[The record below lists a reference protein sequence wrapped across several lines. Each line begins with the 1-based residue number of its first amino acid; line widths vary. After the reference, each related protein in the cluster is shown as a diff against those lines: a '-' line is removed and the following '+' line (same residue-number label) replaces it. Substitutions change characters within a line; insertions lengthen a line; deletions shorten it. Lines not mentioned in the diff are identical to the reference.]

1 MAETNVASGSSLAVK
16 HYSAALF
23 ANTLKGTT
31 AIDQLVGAVEPT
43 AAMMKVAGQ
52 TQPGMP
58 IVRID
63 NLMKSAGDVVSLD
76 LVDTVSGEP
85 LMGDVNREGKGSTL
99 SFSSMDVK
107 IDLSSKVI
115 DAGGSMSQQRTKHNL
130 REIALAQLSGY
141 FPRLNSQQTLVH
153 LAGARGSQ
161 VGTDWTLPLQF
172 TAKTGTT
179 KTANFDSVLVNTV
192 QAPTYNRHFV
202 VNGAGLTAGGQ
213 QLASIASSDALKL
226 VHLDLLRKRLDDMD
240 QPLQSVKL
248 AGDRAAQ
255 TSKMWVFLA
264 TPNQYSV
271 LLSEGSLR
279 AFQQNAVNRAAYLDT
294 RHPLF
299 AGEVGMWN
307 GILVIKNERAIRF
320 DPAEYTKVITAAN
333 AATATE
339 TDQQVNAALG
349 AGYAVERGLLLGAQA
364 LGIAYGK
371 TKTSGMQFGWKE
383 HWYNFES
390 NLEVMGE
397 KVCGHMKTRFSIDD
411 GTGSKVPTDFG
422 VIAVDSAVP
431 L

>member
-23 ANTLKGTT
+23 ASTLKG
-31 AIDQLVGAVEPT
+31 ASAMENLVGPVEPS
-43 AAMMKVAGQ
+43 AAMEKIAGQ

-58 IVRID
+58 FVRID
-63 NLMKSAGDVVSLD
+63 NLMKEAGDIVSLD
-76 LVDTVSGEP
+76 LVDTIGGEP

-99 SFSSMDVK
+99 SFSSMEIK

-115 DAGGSMSQQRTKHNL
+115 DAGGSMSQQRTKHQL

-141 FPRLNSQQTLVH
+141 FPRLNTQTSLVH

-161 VGTDWTLPLQF
+161 TGTDWVIPLQ
-172 TAKTGTT
+172 TAS
-179 KTANFDSVLVNTV
+179 NFSSVMVNPV
-192 QAPTYNRHFV
+192 KAPTYNRHFV
-202 VNGAGLTAGGQ
+202 VNGANLAAGGQ
-213 QLASIASSDALKL
+213 QLGSIVSTDLLKL
-226 VHLDLLRKRLDDMD
+226 AHLDALRKRLDDMD

-255 TSKMWVFLA
+255 TAKIWIFLA

-271 LLSEGSLR
+271 LLTEGSLR

-299 AGEVGMWN
+299 AGEAGMWN
-307 GILVIKNERAIRF
+307 GILVIKNERAVRF
-320 DPAEYTKVITAAN
+320 LPSEPTKIVTAAN

-339 TDQQVNAALG
+339 TDQAVNTALT

-371 TKTSGMQFGWKE
+371 TKISGMQFGWKE

-397 KVCGHMKTRFSIDD
+397 KVCGHMKTRFSTDD
-411 GTGSKVPTDFG
+411 GTGTKVPTDFG

>member
-1 MAETNVASGSSLAVK
+1 MAETNVSSGSSIAVK

-23 ANTLKGTT
+23 ANTLKG
-31 AIDQLVGAVEPT
+31 ASAMENLVGPVEPT
-43 AAMMKVAGQ
+43 SAMEKVAGQ

-63 NLMKSAGDVVSLD
+63 NLMKSAGDIVTLD

-85 LMGDVNREGKGSTL
+85 LMGDVNREGKGDTL
-99 SFSSMDVK
+99 SFSSMEIR
-107 IDLSSKVI
+107 IDLASKVI

-141 FPRLNSQQTLVH
+141 FPRLDTQESLVH

-161 VGTDWTLPLQF
+161 VGTDWAVPVQSSPKF
-172 TAKTGTT
+172 AEIM
-179 KTANFDSVLVNTV
+179 VNPV
-192 QAPTYNRHFV
+192 KAPTYNRHFV
-202 VNGAGLTAGGQ
+202 VNGAGLTPGGQ
-213 QLASIASSDALKL
+213 QLGSVASGDALKL
-226 VHLDLLRKRLDDMD
+226 IHLDLLRKRIDDMD

-248 AGDRAAQ
+248 IGDRAAQ

-264 TPNQYSV
+264 SPNQYSI
-271 LLSEGSLR
+271 LLTEGSLR

-320 DPAEYTKVITAAN
+320 MPSETSKIITAAN

-339 TDQQVNAALG
+339 TDQAVNAGLT

-371 TKTSGMQFGWKE
+371 TKVSGMQFGWKE

-397 KVCGHMKTRFSIDD
+397 KVCGKGKVRMSIND

-422 VIAVDSAVP
+422 VIAVDSVVQ

>member
-1 MAETNVASGSSLAVK
+1 MAETNVASGSPIAVK

-23 ANTLKGTT
+23 ANTLKGTS
-31 AIDQLVGAVEPT
+31 AVENLVGPVEPS
-43 AAMMKVAGQ
+43 AAMEMVAGQ

-63 NLMKSAGDVVSLD
+63 NLAKDAGDVVSLD

-85 LMGDVNREGKGSTL
+85 LMGDVNREGKGDTL
-99 SFSSMDVK
+99 SFSSMEIR
-107 IDLSSKVI
+107 IDLASKVI

-141 FPRLNSQQTLVH
+141 FPRLDTQESLVH

-161 VGTDWTLPLQF
+161 SGSDWTIPLQS
-172 TAKTGTT
+172 AP
-179 KTANFDSVLVNTV
+179 NFASIMVNPV
-192 QAPTYNRHFV
+192 KAPTYNRHFV
-202 VNGAGLTAGGQ
+202 VNGASLVQGGQ
-213 QLASIASSDALKL
+213 QLGSILSADALKL
-226 VHLDLLRKRLDDMD
+226 VHLDALRKRLDDMD

-255 TSKMWVFLA
+255 TSRMWVFLA

-271 LLSEGSLR
+271 LLTEGSLR
-279 AFQQNAVNRAAYLDT
+279 AFQQNAVNRAAYFDT
-294 RHPLF
+294 RHPLL

-307 GILVIKNERAIRF
+307 GIFVIKNERAIRF
-320 DPAEYTKVITAAN
+320 MPGESTRIVTAGN

-339 TDQQVNAALG
+339 TDQIVNPALTP
-349 AGYAVERGLLLGAQA
+349 GYAVERGLLLGAQA
-364 LGIAYGK
+364 LGVAYGK
-371 TKTSGMQFGWKE
+371 TRVSGMQFGWRE

-397 KVCGHMKTRFSIDD
+397 RVSGKAKVRLLGNDS
-411 GTGSKVPTDFG
+411 TGAKVPTDFG

>member
-23 ANTLKGTT
+23 ANTLKG
-31 AIDQLVGAVEPT
+31 ASAMENLVGPVEPS
-43 AAMMKVAGQ
+43 AAMQNIAGQ

-58 IVRID
+58 LVRID
-63 NLMKSAGDVVSLD
+63 NLMKGAGDAVSLD
-76 LVDTVSGEP
+76 LVDTIGGEP
-85 LMGDVNREGKGSTL
+85 LMGDVNREGRGSAL
-99 SFSSMDVK
+99 SFSSMEIK

-115 DAGGSMSQQRTKHNL
+115 DAGGSMSQQRTKHQL

-141 FPRLNSQQTLVH
+141 FPRLSAQTALVH

-161 VGTDWTLPLQF
+161 TGSDWVIPLQSA
-172 TAKTGTT
+172 T
-179 KTANFDSVLVNTV
+179 NFSSVMVNPV
-192 QAPTYNRHFV
+192 KAPTYNRHYV
-202 VNGAGLTAGGQ
+202 VNGANLTQGGQ
-213 QLASIASSDALKL
+213 QLGSIVSTDALKL
-226 VHLDLLRKRLDDMD
+226 AHLDLLRKKIDDMD
-240 QPLQSVKL
+240 QPLQAVKL

-264 TPNQYSV
+264 TPNQYSI

-279 AFQQNAVNRAAYLDT
+279 AFQQNAVNRAAYLDI

-320 DPAEYTKVITAAN
+320 LPGESTKIVTAAN

-339 TDQQVNAALG
+339 SDQIVNPALASG
-349 AGYAVERGLLLGAQA
+349 FAVERGLLLGAQA

-371 TKTSGMQFGWKE
+371 TKVSGMQYGWKE

-397 KVCGHMKTRFSIDD
+397 VVYGHMKTRFSMDD
-411 GTGSKVPTDFG
+411 GTGSRIPTDFG

>member
-1 MAETNVASGSSLAVK
+1 MAETNVATGSSLAVK

-23 ANTLKGTT
+23 ANTLKGST
-31 AIDQLVGAVEPT
+31 AIDSLVGPVEPS
-43 AAMMKVAGQ
+43 AAMQKMAGQ
-52 TQPGMP
+52 TNPGMP
-58 IVRID
+58 VVRID

-76 LVDTVSGEP
+76 LVDTVGGEP
-85 LMGDVNREGKGSTL
+85 LMGDVNREGRGSAL
-99 SFSSMDVK
+99 SFSSMEIK

-115 DAGGSMSQQRTKHNL
+115 DAGGSMSQQRTKHQL

-141 FPRLNSQQTLVH
+141 FPRLDAQETLVH

-161 VGTDWTLPLQF
+161 MGSDWTIPTQAASSF
-172 TAKTGTT
+172 A
-179 KTANFDSVLVNTV
+179 SIMVNPV
-192 QAPTYNRHFV
+192 KAPTYNRHFV
-202 VNGAGLTAGGQ
+202 VNGANLTPGGQ
-213 QLASIASSDALKL
+213 QLGSIVSTDALRL
-226 VHLDLLRKRLDDMD
+226 SHLDLLRKRLDDMD

-264 TPNQYSV
+264 TPNQYSI
-271 LLSEGSLR
+271 LLTEGSLR
-279 AFQQNAVNRAAYLDT
+279 AFQQNAINRAAYFDS

-320 DPAEYTKVITAAN
+320 TPSESTKIVTAAN
-333 AATATE
+333 AATAAE
-339 TDQQVNAALG
+339 TDQAVNSALT

-364 LGIAYGK
+364 LGVAYGK
-371 TKTSGMQFGWKE
+371 TNVSGMQFGWKE

-397 KVCGHMKTRFSIDD
+397 KVCGKAKTRFSIDD

>member
-1 MAETNVASGSSLAVK
+1 MAETNVASGSSIAVK

-23 ANTLKGTT
+23 ANTLKGAS
-31 AIDQLVGAVEPT
+31 AIENLVGPVEPSV
-43 AAMMKVAGQ
+43 AMEKIAGQ
-52 TQPGMP
+52 TLPGMP
-58 IVRID
+58 LVRID
-63 NLMKSAGDVVSLD
+63 NLMKNAGDIVSLD
-76 LVDTVSGEP
+76 LVDTVGGEP

-99 SFSSMDVK
+99 SFSSIEIK
-107 IDLSSKVI
+107 IDLASKVI
-115 DAGGSMSQQRTKHNL
+115 DAGGSMSQQRTRYNL

-141 FPRLNSQQTLVH
+141 FPRLDMQESLVH

-161 VGTDWTLPLQF
+161 MGSDWTIPLQSA
-172 TAKTGTT
+172 T
-179 KTANFDSVLVNTV
+179 NFSSVMVNPV
-192 QAPTYNRHFV
+192 KAPTFNRHLV
-202 VNGAGLTAGGQ
+202 VNGANLTPGGQ
-213 QLASIASSDALKL
+213 QLGSIVSTDVLKIT
-226 VHLDLLRKRLDDMD
+226 HLDNLRKRLDDMD
-240 QPLQSVKL
+240 QPLQSVRL

-264 TPNQYSV
+264 TPNQYS
-271 LLSEGSLR
+271 LLLTEGSLR

-320 DPAEYTKVITAAN
+320 LPSETTRIVTAGN
-333 AATATE
+333 AATAAE
-339 TDQQVNAALG
+339 TDQVINGSLTS
-349 AGYAVERGLLLGAQA
+349 GYAVERGLLLGAQA

-371 TKTSGMQFGWKE
+371 TKVSGLQFGWKE

-397 KVCGHMKTRFSIDD
+397 KVCGKAKVRLSVDD
-411 GTGSKVPTDFG
+411 GTGAKVPTDFG

>member
-1 MAETNVASGSSLAVK
+1 MAETNVASGSSIAVK

-23 ANTLKGTT
+23 ANTLKG
-31 AIDQLVGAVEPT
+31 ASAMENLVGPVEPT
-43 AAMMKVAGQ
+43 SAMQKVAGQ

-58 IVRID
+58 LVRID
-63 NLMKSAGDVVSLD
+63 NLMKSAGDIVSLD

-85 LMGDVNREGKGSTL
+85 LMGDVNREGKGNTL
-99 SFSSMDVK
+99 NFSSMEIK
-107 IDLSSKVI
+107 IDLASKVI

-130 REIALAQLSGY
+130 REVALAQLSGY
-141 FPRLNSQQTLVH
+141 FPRLDTQESLVH

-161 VGTDWTLPLQF
+161 TGTDWTVPLQ
-172 TAKTGTT
+172 TAS
-179 KTANFDSVLVNTV
+179 NFNSIMVNPV
-192 QAPTYNRHFV
+192 KAPTYNRHFV
-202 VNGAGLTAGGQ
+202 VNGSGLTAGGQ
-213 QLASIASSDALKL
+213 QLASISSTDLLKL
-226 VHLDLLRKRLDDMD
+226 GHLDNLRKRLDDMD

-248 AGDRAAQ
+248 TGDRAAQ

-271 LLSEGSLR
+271 LLTEGSLR
-279 AFQQNAVNRAAYLDT
+279 AFQQNAVNRAAYLDM

-320 DPAEYTKVITAAN
+320 LPAETTKIVTSGN

-339 TDQQVNAALG
+339 TDQAVNASLT

-371 TKTSGMQFGWKE
+371 TKISGMQFGWKE

-397 KVCGHMKTRFSIDD
+397 KVCGKAKVRMSIDD
-411 GTGSKVPTDFG
+411 GIGTKVPTDFG

>member
-23 ANTLKGTT
+23 ANTLKGST
-31 AIDQLVGAVEPT
+31 AIDSLVGPVEPSV
-43 AAMMKVAGQ
+43 AMQKIAGQ
-52 TQPGMP
+52 TNPGMP

-76 LVDTVSGEP
+76 LVDTVGGEP
-85 LMGDVNREGKGSTL
+85 LMGDVNREGRGSAL
-99 SFSSMDVK
+99 SFSSMEIK

-115 DAGGSMSQQRTKHNL
+115 DAGGSMSQQRTKHQL

-141 FPRLNSQQTLVH
+141 FPRLDAQETLVH

-161 VGTDWTLPLQF
+161 TGSDWTVPLQS
-172 TAKTGTT
+172 AP
-179 KTANFDSVLVNTV
+179 NFGSIMVNPV
-192 QAPTYNRHFV
+192 KAPTYNRHFV
-202 VNGAGLTAGGQ
+202 VNGANLTSGGQ
-213 QLASIASSDALKL
+213 QLGSIVSTDALRL
-226 VHLDLLRKRLDDMD
+226 SHLDLLRKRLDDMD

-264 TPNQYSV
+264 TPNQYS
-271 LLSEGSLR
+271 LLLTEGSLR
-279 AFQQNAVNRAAYLDT
+279 AFQQNAINRAAYFDE

-320 DPAEYTKVITAAN
+320 MPGESTKIVTAAN
-333 AATATE
+333 TATATE
-339 TDQQVNAALG
+339 TDQAVNGALTS
-349 AGYAVERGLLLGAQA
+349 GYAVERGLLLGAQA
-364 LGIAYGK
+364 LGVAYGK
-371 TKTSGMQFGWKE
+371 TRVSGMQFGWKE

-397 KVCGHMKTRFSIDD
+397 KVCGKAKTRFSIDD
-411 GTGSKVPTDFG
+411 GTGFKVPTDFG

>member
-1 MAETNVASGSSLAVK
+1 MAETNVRTGSSIAIK
-16 HYSAALF
+16 HYSVALF
-23 ANTLKGTT
+23 ANTLKGTSALDGLT
-31 AIDQLVGAVEPT
+31 GPVEPS
-43 AAMMKVAGQ
+43 AAMNKVAGQ
-52 TQPGMP
+52 TEAGLP

-76 LVDTVSGEP
+76 LVDTVSGAP
-85 LMGDVNREGKGSTL
+85 LMGDVNREGKGSPL
-99 SFSSMDVK
+99 SFTSQEIK
-107 IDLSSKVI
+107 IDLASKVI
-115 DAGGSMSQQRTKHNL
+115 DAGGSMSQQRTKYQL

-141 FPRLNSQQTLVH
+141 FPRLDIQESLVH

-161 VGTDWTLPLQF
+161 QGTDWTIPLQS
-172 TAKTGTT
+172 AP
-179 KTANFDSVLVNTV
+179 NFAEIMVNPV
-192 QAPTYNRHFV
+192 KAPTYNRHFV
-202 VNGAGLTAGGQ
+202 VNGANLTQGGQ
-213 QLASIASSDALKL
+213 QLGSILTTDQFKL
-226 VHLDLLRKRLDDMD
+226 AHIDQLRKRLDDMD

-248 AGDRAAQ
+248 PGDRAAA
-255 TSKMWVFLA
+255 TSKMWIFLA

-271 LLSEGSLR
+271 LLTEGSLR
-279 AFQQNAVNRAAYLDT
+279 AFQQNAVNRAAYMDT

-299 AGEVGMWN
+299 AGEAGMWN

-320 DPAEYTKVITAAN
+320 MPGETTKIVTAAN

-339 TDQQVNAALG
+339 TDQAVNAGLT

-364 LGIAYGK
+364 LGVAYGK
-371 TKTSGMQFGWKE
+371 TKVSGLQFGWKE

-397 KVCGHMKTRFSIDD
+397 KVCGKSKIRLSIDD